1 MKKMLITLFLF
12 LITMSVVFAETDN
25 TLIPVIAD
33 SSDLIIDEFN
43 YCGIESIEVKDAPN
57 DDGTALLIRWEKIKD
72 VEEFDG
78 TYSLYRINVE
88 TGKERR
94 IKELIT
100 NETEYTDQG
109 LYRNIAYKYYIVAVN
124 NDFQISTVRVYT
136 EEITTTPNWFKKD
149 KIILLLMIIVYILMI
164 VLLVHTVRKGKK
176 LFLRRLAGIDA
187 LDEAVGRA
195 TEMGKPILYI
205 PGISTMSDIATIAS
219 LNILGPVAKKV
230 AEYESRIIVPNRDP
244 IVMTVAKEIVKEA
257 FTEAGK
263 PDAYDDNDVF
273 FLTDSQFGYAAAV
286 NGIMVREKPATNLLL
301 GMFYAESLLLA
312 EMGNTIGAIQIAGT
326 DAVTQLPFFITSCDY
341 TLIGEELYA
350 ASAYLS
356 NEPVLMG
363 SIKAQDYMKAII
375 ICFMI
380 LFLTVFLTNGIIN
393 LFTDADIGFFDGIM
407 NVIRFVFNT

>member
-1 MKKMLITLFLF
+1 MKKMLIALFLF
-12 LITMSVVFAETDN
+12 LITMSVILAETDN
-25 TLIPVIAD
+25 TIIPIIAD
-33 SSDLIIDEFN
+33 SSDLIIGEFN
-43 YCGIESIEVKDAPN
+43 YCGINSIEVKDAPN
-57 DDGTALLIRWEKIKD
+57 DDGTALIIRWEIIED
-72 VEEFDG
+72 VEEFGG
-78 TYSLYRINVE
+78 TYSLYRVNVD
-88 TGKERR
+88 TGEERR

-109 LYRNIAYKYYIVAVN
+109 LYRNIAYKYYIVAIN
-124 NDFQISTVRVYT
+124 NDFQVSTVRIYT

-149 KIILLLMIIVYILMI
+149 KVILLLMIIVYTLMI
-164 VLLVHTVRKGKK
+164 VLLVHTVRSGKK

-195 TEMGKPILYI
+195 TEMGKPILYV
-205 PGISTMSDIATIAS
+205 PGLSSMSDIATIAS

-244 IVMTVAKEIVKEA
+244 IVMTVAKEIVREA
-257 FTEAGK
+257 FAEAGK

-273 FLTDSQFGYAAAV
+273 FLTDSQFGFAAAV
-286 NGIMVREKPATNLLL
+286 NGIMVREKPATNLFL
-301 GMFYAESLLLA
+301 GMFWAESLLLA
-312 EMGNTIGAIQIAGT
+312 ETGNTTGAIQIAGT

-375 ICFMI
+375 ICFML
-380 LFLTVFLTNGIIN
+380 LFSIVFLTNGIIN
-393 LFTDADIGFFDGIM
+393 LFTDADIGFFNGIM